1 MRIERIDY
9 AARARDRLESALR
22 RVGPD
27 PPEPNSNQQRRAI
40 AQQAFL
46 MARQAVEKRQSQPAA
61 DNRPAPASQEREREE
76 TRANRER
83 NESQR
88 SGWRNRRGSGLD
100 IVV

>member
-27 PPEPNSNQQRRAI
+27 PPEPNSAQQRRAI
-40 AQQAFL
+40 AQQAYL
-46 MARQAVEKRQSQPAA
+46 MARQAVEKRHSQPAA
-61 DNRPAPASQEREREE
+61 DNRPEPARIERDREESGSVRERKESR
-76 TRANRER
+76 RA
-83 NESQR
+83 
-88 SGWRNRRGSGLD
+88 GWHDRRGTGLD

>member
-22 RVGPD
+22 KVGPD
-27 PPEPNSNQQRRAI
+27 PPEPNSAQQRRAI

-61 DNRPAPASQEREREE
+61 DNRPAPASTERDREEHRADRERK
-76 TRANRER
+76 
-83 NESQR
+83 ESQR
-88 SGWRNRRGSGLD
+88 SGWRNRRGAGLD